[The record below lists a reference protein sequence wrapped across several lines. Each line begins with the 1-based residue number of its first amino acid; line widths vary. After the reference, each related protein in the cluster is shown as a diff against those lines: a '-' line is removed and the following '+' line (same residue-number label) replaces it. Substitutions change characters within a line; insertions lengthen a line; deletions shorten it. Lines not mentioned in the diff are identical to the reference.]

1 MARQRRTLPILLLE
15 DTEHLGHVGEV
26 VEVKPG
32 YARNFLFP
40 SGTACPVTKEAMH
53 HVERAKQRAV
63 ETRRKKDAQ
72 LADQAEQLEGLSLTL
87 EQRASEEG
95 HLFGSVGA
103 VQRADPPGQED
114 DRGDPRLGR
123 RAVRLVDKFLA
134 PRPPLHDRLCA
145 DFPPTFHF
153 FRPCHP

>member
-1 MARQRRTLPILLLE
+1 MARQHRTLSVLLLE

-40 SGTACPVTKEAMH
+40 SGTACPVTQEAMR
-53 HVERAKQRAV
+53 HVERAKKRAV
-63 ETRRKKDAQ
+63 DTRRKRDAQ
-72 LADQAEQLEGLSLTL
+72 LADQADQLDGLSLTL

-103 VQRADPPGQED
+103 GNIVEVLAE
-114 DRGDPRLGR
+114 RGISIEEKQVGLEHPIKELGIYNVPIVLGKKTSAEIR
-123 RAVRLVDKFLA
+123 VWVVELSD
-134 PRPPLHDRLCA
+134 
-145 DFPPTFHF
+145 
-153 FRPCHP
+153 

>member
-1 MARQRRTLPILLLE
+1 MARQRRTLSILLLE
-15 DTEHLGHVGEV
+15 DTENLGHVGEV

-63 ETRRKKDAQ
+63 ETRLKKDAQ

-103 VQRADPPGQED
+103 GSIVETLAE
-114 DRGDPRLGR
+114 RGISVEEKQVGLEHPIKELGIYNVPILLGKNTTAEIR
-123 RAVRLVDKFLA
+123 VWVVELSD
-134 PRPPLHDRLCA
+134 
-145 DFPPTFHF
+145 
-153 FRPCHP
+153 

>member
-103 VQRADPPGQED
+103 GSIVETLAE
-114 DRGDPRLGR
+114 RGISVEEKQVGLEHPIKELGIYNVPILLGKKTTAEIR
-123 RAVRLVDKFLA
+123 VWVVELSD
-134 PRPPLHDRLCA
+134 
-145 DFPPTFHF
+145 
-153 FRPCHP
+153 

>member
-1 MARQRRTLPILLLE
+1 MARQRRTLPVLLLE

-40 SGTACPVTKEAMH
+40 SGTACPVTKEALH

-103 VQRADPPGQED
+103 GSIVETLAE
-114 DRGDPRLGR
+114 RGISIEEKQVGLEHPIKELGIYNVPILLGKKTTAEIR
-123 RAVRLVDKFLA
+123 VWVVELSE
-134 PRPPLHDRLCA
+134 
-145 DFPPTFHF
+145 
-153 FRPCHP
+153 

>member
-1 MARQRRTLPILLLE
+1 MARQRRTLSILLLE

-32 YARNFLFP
+32 YARNYLFP

-103 VQRADPPGQED
+103 GSIVETLAE
-114 DRGDPRLGR
+114 RGISVEEKQVGLEHPIKELGIYNVPILLGKKTTAEIR
-123 RAVRLVDKFLA
+123 VWVVELSD
-134 PRPPLHDRLCA
+134 
-145 DFPPTFHF
+145 
-153 FRPCHP
+153 